1 VTVETL
7 LTVLSVFL
15 MMFGVWIVTAVG
27 QGLHRRHQR
36 ALARERE
43 ETERLR
49 LRLEAQERAQE
60 RADRIYLDAVERH
73 TGPLPAPEEPSA
85 AEPKHHGE

>member
-1 VTVETL
+1 METL

-27 QGLHRRHQR
+27 QAIHRSHQR
-36 ALARERE
+36 ALLRERE
-43 ETERLR
+43 KTERLR

-73 TGPLPAPEEPSA
+73 TGPLPDPDEAPQAAPERRE
-85 AEPKHHGE
+85 E